1 MTVNVNKFR
10 NTLSVPGDWKYD
22 AATDLYIG
30 PEGWAIEGDDVR
42 NLGFTQAHVK
52 TFSGR
57 LTNQPMMNNVPWPPK
72 KSPAWPPK
80 KSPAGIDNLN
90 IADPA
95 SASNSAK
102 SAKTVTF
109 EGQLGK
115 ITINLDTGELT
126 IPPNVGRDEA
136 IRDFWLAFQKVY
148 KSTDRKEHERQIAE
162 LKQAIEVYKDKADQ
176 AANIAL
182 SYKNKALQ
190 ESSKII
196 VEKIMAKYGGDKF
209 IMIKPEDL
217 IKFIESDG

>member
-10 NTLSVPGDWKYD
+10 NTLSIPSDWKYD

-57 LTNQPMMNNVPWPPK
+57 LTNLPK
-72 KSPAWPPK
+72 DWITGNTVWPPK

-148 KSTDRKEHERQIAE
+148 KSTDRKEHERQIAD
-162 LKQAIEVYKDKADQ
+162 LKHDIEVYKDKADQ

-217 IKFIESDG
+217 IKFIEQI